1 MADGQLGARV
11 RRGSRTEPRAYDFR
25 RSTKLSRKHVRSL
38 EIVFETFARQWGT
51 LMTSSLRTL
60 TTVNVSSIEELTYD
74 EYVSRL
80 GTPTMVNVLSV
91 EPLAGAGILE
101 LSMTSAMVSVD
112 RLLGGPGTGAQPQR
126 PLTDIEAGLL
136 QTIVTRVLGELRW
149 AFESIARMDPA
160 VTAVEYNPQ
169 FVQAAAAADV
179 LIVASFELR
188 IGENESPAT
197 LCLPF
202 ASLFPLLEIAIGA
215 NSDPQREAAPV
226 SVPLRV
232 EDRLPAVP
240 IDVSVGLTPTVFT
253 PRTLVSLAVGDVLRL
268 DHKTS
273 APLVVTAA
281 DVTFAHAVPGIR
293 GPLLACRIVESP
305 PDPTSPAATGSQS

>member
-1 MADGQLGARV
+1 MRT

-60 TTVNVSSIEELTYD
+60 TTVHVSSIEELTYD
-74 EYVSRL
+74 EYISRL

-112 RLLGGPGTGAQPQR
+112 RLLGGPGTGEQPQR

-136 QTIVTRVLGELRW
+136 ATIVTRVLGELRY
-149 AFESIARMDPA
+149 AFEPMARMEPA

-179 LIVASFELR
+179 LIVAGFDLR
-188 IGENESPAT
+188 IGESESPAT

-215 NSDPQREAAPV
+215 TSDPQRAAAPV
-226 SVPLRV
+226 TVPLRV

-240 IDVSVGLTPTVFT
+240 IDVSVGFAPTVFT
-253 PRTLVSLAVGDVLRL
+253 PRTLVALAVGDVLRL
-268 DHKTS
+268 DHQTS
-273 APLVVTAA
+273 APLIVTAA
-281 DVTFAHAVPGIR
+281 DVTFAHAVPGTR
-293 GPLLACRIVESP
+293 GQALACRIVDSP
-305 PDPTSPAATGSQS
+305 PDPSSGS

>member
-1 MADGQLGARV
+1 M
-11 RRGSRTEPRAYDFR
+11 
-25 RSTKLSRKHVRSL
+25 RSL

-74 EYVSRL
+74 EYISRL
-80 GTPTMVNVLSV
+80 GTPTMVNVLAV

-112 RLLGGPGTGAQPQR
+112 RLLGGPGTGEQPQR
-126 PLTDIEAGLL
+126 PLTDIESGLL
-136 QTIVTRVLGELRW
+136 QTVVTRVLGELRY
-149 AFESIARMDPA
+149 AFEQIARMEPT
-160 VTAVEYNPQ
+160 VTAIEYNPQ

-179 LIVASFELR
+179 LIVAGFDLR
-188 IGENESPAT
+188 IGEIESPAT

-202 ASLFPLLEIAIGA
+202 ASLFPLLEVAIGA
-215 NSDPQREAAPV
+215 NSDPQRAAAPV
-226 SVPLRV
+226 AVPLRV
-232 EDRLPAVP
+232 EDRLSAVP
-240 IDVSVGLTPTVFT
+240 IEVSVGFAPTVFT

-268 DHKTS
+268 DHAAT

-293 GPLLACRIVESP
+293 GQVLACRIVDSP
-305 PDPTSPAATGSQS
+305 PDPPSTALGS

>member
-1 MADGQLGARV
+1 M
-11 RRGSRTEPRAYDFR
+11 
-25 RSTKLSRKHVRSL
+25 RSL

-60 TTVNVSSIEELTYD
+60 TTVNVASIEELTYD
-74 EYVSRL
+74 EYISRL
-80 GTPTMVNVLSV
+80 STPTMVNVLAV

-112 RLLGGPGTGAQPQR
+112 RLLGGPGTGDQPQR
-126 PLTDIEAGLL
+126 PLTDIESGLL
-136 QTIVTRVLGELRW
+136 QTVVIRVLGELRY
-149 AFESIARMDPA
+149 AFEQIARMEPT
-160 VTAVEYNPQ
+160 VTAIEYNPQ

-179 LIVASFELR
+179 LIVAGFELR
-188 IGENESPAT
+188 IGEVESLAT

-215 NSDPQREAAPV
+215 NADPQRAAAPV

-232 EDRLPAVP
+232 EDRLSAVP
-240 IDVSVGLTPTVFT
+240 VEVSVGFAPTAFT

-268 DHKTS
+268 NHAAT

-281 DVTFAHAVPGIR
+281 DRTFAHAVPGIR
-293 GPLLACRIVESP
+293 GQVLACRIVDSP
-305 PDPTSPAATGSQS
+305 PDPPSTASGS